1 MIYLFLVFP
10 FLLFLLICVFH
21 FRKAAPG
28 RLWKNNDGNDTVNE
42 HSEQEEPEVDLEEDE
57 AVQDD
62 SAEDMEEDM
71 TPTAFVRTMLHKIN
85 SYWSDHFISDSV
97 DIVHGFN
104 NRFVSGKDLKLH
116 ITNLDDI
123 AKSWYMDLE
132 QNEDI
137 VENHWTEELRGKM
150 IKSPY
155 VPKDL
160 VRGFPKRLPYKF
172 SHKPAQSYFS
182 SPSMGTAGKR
192 VNLPSVIFTKDFTK
206 MPATEDHIFEY
217 YGRQGT
223 LDCQITH
230 KLLELETD
238 IISNITEAV
247 DSLDVSDSS
256 AVHLYAVKEALHALA
271 DTTTLAMQSN
281 YRAKSFSIVTA
292 CKAKLKIRENVLNRF
307 YGDNCIKDALL
318 GSSFFTNQLFGPI
331 SRTLQDKLDSYVNRS
346 EAKLSPKSFHLGN
359 PSLNKRSRG
368 LNSQRGSRKMG
379 RPDYGNFNNDF
390 GYVGNSTLLQ
400 SSSAASR
407 PSGTSNSR
415 SNPLFQD
422 RPRRQRRG
430 RNQKGRGSRNY

>member
-10 FLLFLLICVFH
+10 FLLCLLICVFH

-160 VRGFPKRLPYKF
+160 VRGFPKRLP
-172 SHKPAQSYFS
+172 
-182 SPSMGTAGKR
+182 
-192 VNLPSVIFTKDFTK
+192 
-206 MPATEDHIFEY
+206 
-217 YGRQGT
+217 
-223 LDCQITH
+223 
-230 KLLELETD
+230 
-238 IISNITEAV
+238 
-247 DSLDVSDSS
+247 
-256 AVHLYAVKEALHALA
+256 
-271 DTTTLAMQSN
+271 
-281 YRAKSFSIVTA
+281 
-292 CKAKLKIRENVLNRF
+292 
-307 YGDNCIKDALL
+307 
-318 GSSFFTNQLFGPI
+318 
-331 SRTLQDKLDSYVNRS
+331 
-346 EAKLSPKSFHLGN
+346 
-359 PSLNKRSRG
+359 
-368 LNSQRGSRKMG
+368 
-379 RPDYGNFNNDF
+379 
-390 GYVGNSTLLQ
+390 
-400 SSSAASR
+400 
-407 PSGTSNSR
+407 
-415 SNPLFQD
+415 
-422 RPRRQRRG
+422 
-430 RNQKGRGSRNY
+430 